1 VRTHKTRA
9 LFVALAASLLIG
21 ASGASVTPPAVQVPT
36 VRTAPRAI
44 PLVRNPHLHSGSVSG
59 TAKHAEHRLH
69 RAAVGEAVVR
79 RHVWR
84 HRWNYH
90 SWAVAHRGLGIVE
103 GVVRDK
109 RGRPVPGAVVV
120 LKWPKGKTI
129 QRIALRHMTQTNAN
143 GYFVM
148 LGVRSQRYRVA
159 AHKGKAWGR
168 VQLAVQT
175 GGVSKAVIKI

>member
-1 VRTHKTRA
+1 MAKIRA
-9 LFVALAASLLIG
+9 LFVPLAVSMLIG
-21 ASGASVTPPAVQVPT
+21 ASGASVTPPAVQVST
-36 VRTAPRAI
+36 VRTPPRAI
-44 PLVRNPHLHSGSVSG
+44 PFVRNPHLHSGSVSG
-59 TAKHAEHRLH
+59 SARRAEHQLH
-69 RAAVGEAVVR
+69 RAAVGAVVVR
-79 RHVWR
+79 RPVWLR
-84 HRWNYH
+84 RWNYH
-90 SWAVAHRGLGIVE
+90 SWAVAHRGLGIVQ

-148 LGVRSQRYRVA
+148 VGVRAQRYRVA

-175 GGVSKAVIKI
+175 GGVSKTVIKI